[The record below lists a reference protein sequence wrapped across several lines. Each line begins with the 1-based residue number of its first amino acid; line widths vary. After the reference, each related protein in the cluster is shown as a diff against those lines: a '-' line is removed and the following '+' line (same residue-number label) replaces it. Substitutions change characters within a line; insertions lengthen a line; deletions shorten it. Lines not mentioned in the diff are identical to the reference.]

1 MTSLLT
7 SIRER
12 GFTRLRHEDWGQ
24 QFACGDIKVLGDL
37 FDLFQ
42 GERRFAAEPALDRL
56 QGDARC
62 RRKDLDALAS
72 GSEQR
77 PDIRYGEFVET

>member
-1 MTSLLT
+1 MKIGDSSLLAAT
-7 SIRER
+7 LKCLAICSISS
-12 GFTRLRHEDWGQ
+12 
-24 QFACGDIKVLGDL
+24 KVNGDL
-37 FDLFQ
+37 PQSRRL
-42 GERRFAAEPALDRL
+42 RRFAAEPALDRR

>member
-1 MTSLLT
+1 MKIGDSSLLAAT
-7 SIRER
+7 LKCLAICSISS
-12 GFTRLRHEDWGQ
+12 
-24 QFACGDIKVLGDL
+24 KVNGDL
-37 FDLFQ
+37 PQ
-42 GERRFAAEPALDRL
+42 SRRLIVDRG
-56 QGDARC
+56 GDARC

>member
-1 MTSLLT
+1 MKIGDSSLLAAT
-7 SIRER
+7 LKCLAICSISS
-12 GFTRLRHEDWGQ
+12 
-24 QFACGDIKVLGDL
+24 KVNGDL
-37 FDLFQ
+37 PQ
-42 GERRFAAEPALDRL
+42 SRLDRR